1 MKKKSKRR
9 KTKMNDT
16 EKQNLNNLFDLI
28 RLKAQEKRRLEAERQ
43 ETLKELLNRT
53 ESNPLDEINR
63 QISGVN

>member
-1 MKKKSKRR
+1 
-9 KTKMNDT
+9 MNDT